1 MELPFGKSV
10 SVGNYKVL
18 KYSRSLGKKE
28 LKKLREGVTDKLPA
42 SVMENL
48 QRGVL
53 PYIKISTI
61 SGSWSVEFIVGTTM
75 YEAINGIPVAKD
87 GEGNLTYY
95 GNGYANL
102 YHIINCMFCDTT
114 IVGDVEYQKTK
125 IKNMGEYL
133 ERAAKEKLAQ
143 EAEKTP
149 EQLAEESDKAVQE
162 VLDRDEHAAKII
174 EMGEYLKKEEEEKNN
189 EEAPGKPAD

>member
-1 MELPFGKSV
+1 MILPAGRKV
-10 SVGNYKVL
+10 RIGNYEVL

-61 SGSWSVEFIVGTTM
+61 SGSWSVEFVVGTMM
-75 YEAINGIPVAKD
+75 YEAINEIPVAKD

-149 EQLAEESDKAVQE
+149 EQQAEESDKAAQE
-162 VLDRDEHAAKII
+162 VLDREEHAAKII
-174 EMGEYLKKEEEEKNN
+174 EMGEYLRKEADDNN
-189 EEAPGKPAD
+189 RTDKDN